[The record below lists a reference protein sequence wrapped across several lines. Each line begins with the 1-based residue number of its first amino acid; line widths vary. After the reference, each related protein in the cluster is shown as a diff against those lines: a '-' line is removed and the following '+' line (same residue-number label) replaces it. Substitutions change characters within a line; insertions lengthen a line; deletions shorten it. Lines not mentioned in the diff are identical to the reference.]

1 MSAQSFKSI
10 RVLLGLSQAD
20 LATVLGCT
28 QGNVS
33 FYERGQTV
41 SPDVAKRLID
51 FALTKGF
58 SLSYD
63 HVYGA
68 AALPAPAA
76 EPATQ
81 AG

>member
-10 RVLLGLSQAD
+10 RVLLGLSQAGV
-20 LATVLGCT
+20 ATILGCT

-41 SPDVAKRLID
+41 SPEVAKKLID
-51 FALTKGF
+51 HAASIGITLT
-58 SLSYD
+58 YD

-68 AALPAPAA
+68 AALPAPAL
-76 EPATQ
+76 EPAK
-81 AG
+81 AV